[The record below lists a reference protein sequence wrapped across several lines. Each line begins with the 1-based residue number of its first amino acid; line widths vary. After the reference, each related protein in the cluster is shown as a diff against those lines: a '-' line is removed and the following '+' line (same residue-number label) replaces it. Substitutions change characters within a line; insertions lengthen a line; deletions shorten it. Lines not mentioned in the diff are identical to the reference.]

1 VKYFP
6 YELIASANEWLD
18 ESPKAV
24 RMAISQFKKASVAYK
39 HHLDQIRQ
47 RVSSGAWQFFR
58 YGVMDKSLHDATLLR
73 LSMGDTLCATSRGY
87 CDRRNRSRTTASF
100 EFLSFNESWIAAF
113 NCKNV
118 QSLKADFCLAP
129 PMLRNLGDLYI
140 YELRAASPTTL
151 ALGFLFASGS
161 EIEIEFGKLIFSRRI
176 VKREK
181 PTISR
186 VIISGN

>member
-1 VKYFP
+1 MKFFP
-6 YELIASANEWLD
+6 YELIASANDWLD

-24 RMAISQFKKASVAYK
+24 RRAISQLEKASTAYN
-39 HHLDQIRQ
+39 HHLNQIRQ
-47 RVSSGAWQFFR
+47 RVSSRAWQFFR

-73 LSMGDTLCATSRGY
+73 LVTGDTLSSTSRGHF
-87 CDRRNRSRTTASF
+87 DRRNRSRITASF
-100 EFLSFNESWIAAF
+100 EFLSFNESWIAEF

-118 QSLKADFCLAP
+118 QSVKADLRSEP
-129 PMLRNLGDLYI
+129 PMLWNLGDLFI

-161 EIEIEFGKLIFSRRI
+161 EIEIEFGKLVFRRRI

-181 PTISR
+181 ATASL
-186 VIISGN
+186 VIIP